1 MWGSLGELRSVIAKL
16 QRLHDFLQSEGKR
29 LQREISEYAE
39 VSKSATSATAVNW
52 GQSRALEKAKR
63 PKGTLTTEPL

>member
-1 MWGSLGELRSVIAKL
+1 MWGSLGELRSVIAK
-16 QRLHDFLQSEGKR
+16 LHDFLQSEGKR

-52 GQSRALEKAKR
+52 GQSRALEKAKC